1 MFGVVSRNFVA
12 ARHPF
17 RKWMLGCIQSTN
29 FCHQIN
35 FFVFLNEHAQST
47 TLGPKLM
54 FGEVSRNFV
63 AARHPFRKRVSR
75 CIQSTSFCPRNC
87 FFVFHNEHAQ
97 STTLGPQLMFGVV
110 SRNFVAARHPFRKRV
125 SGCIESTSFCHRIN
139 FFVLCSE
146 HAQSTNLGPKLMFG
160 VVSRNFVA
168 ACHPFRIRVSRC
180 IQSTS
185 FCHRIN
191 FIVFHNEHSQSTTLG
206 PKLMFGVV
214 SRNFVAARHPFRK
227 RVSGVHTS
235 TSFCHRINFFVF
247 RNEHAQSTT
256 LGPKHMFGVV
266 SRNFVATCHPFR
278 KRVSGCIQSTSF
290 GHRINFFVFCNGHAQ
305 STTLGPKHMFGVIL
319 RNFVAA
325 RHPFRKRVSGC
336 IRSMSFCHR
345 NHFFVFL
352 QRTCP
357 IHYFRSKTHVWCG
370 FVQFRCRMSPIR
382 KRVSR
387 CIQSTSFCHRNHFFV
402 FCNEHVQSTNL
413 GPKLMF
419 GVVSR
424 NFVATRHP
432 FRKMDVGFHSKHE
445 FLPPEPFLC
454 FSQRKCPIHYFW
466 SETHVWCGF
475 TQFLIELE
483 CPIFR

>member
-1 MFGVVSRNFVA
+1 MSPVPNTGVAVHTKHEFLPPDQFHRFSQRTFPI
-12 ARHPF
+12 HYF
-17 RKWMLGCIQSTN
+17 RSKTHVWGGFAQFRCRTSPVPKTGVGGAYKHEFLPPDQFLRFSQRTCPIHYFRSKTHVWGGFAQ
-29 FCHQIN
+29 FCCRTSPI
-35 FFVFLNEHAQST
+35 
-47 TLGPKLM
+47 PK
-54 FGEVSRNFV
+54 
-63 AARHPFRKRVSR
+63 
-75 CIQSTSFCPRNC
+75 T
-87 FFVFHNEHAQ
+87 
-97 STTLGPQLMFGVV
+97 GV
-110 SRNFVAARHPFRKRV
+110 
-125 SGCIESTSFCHRIN
+125 
-139 FFVLCSE
+139 
-146 HAQSTNLGPKLMFG
+146 
-160 VVSRNFVA
+160 
-168 ACHPFRIRVSRC
+168 
-180 IQSTS
+180 
-185 FCHRIN
+185 
-191 FIVFHNEHSQSTTLG
+191 
-206 PKLMFGVV
+206 
-214 SRNFVAARHPFRK
+214 
-227 RVSGVHTS
+227 GVH
-235 TSFCHRINFFVF
+235 R
-247 RNEHAQSTT
+247 
-256 LGPKHMFGVV
+256 
-266 SRNFVATCHPFR
+266 
-278 KRVSGCIQSTSF
+278 STSF

-382 KRVSR
+382 KWVSR